1 MSGALSSRPLVDADA
16 LRQAR
21 ERAGLT
27 QHGLARLVGVAGGER
42 VSRWERGASDPRPE
56 TLQRIAKVLH
66 VDIQRLLTPADGD
79 ADLRR
84 LRVLAGLSARQ
95 VSERT
100 HVSVPTYARW
110 EAGQIERPLAAA
122 TLEALG
128 EALGVAVSEVTAALA
143 AARRGAG

>member
-56 TLQRIAKVLH
+56 TLQRIAKALQVE
-66 VDIQRLLTPADGD
+66 VQGLLTPSDGD

-95 VSERT
+95 VAERT

-110 EAGQIERPLAAA
+110 EAGQIERPLADA

-143 AARRGAG
+143 AIRRGAG